1 MSDYLDNTNL
11 YVQRINDRI
20 SKHRIPVFE
29 KQTGH
34 AQLRKIPYLNSNRCR
49 PAMKSD
55 FQQAPTPVISHSAEN
70 GMVARSDCDVFGYVG
85 SGLSNVIAT
94 IVVVIMLL
102 VLCGAFF
109 LNYEETRHWPMA
121 IFGCFL
127 FVLAV
132 GAVAGAIFERNIEII
147 IDEQGVTKTRNKRV
161 SGKLDWN
168 DMASIDAIKS
178 RGRYQVSQLYLNP
191 TELAKA
197 RHRKTLI
204 LDRRGL
210 KNPELFVRRLNDQ
223 ILKYEIPVLD
233 RNPSYAEPRKVFRI
247 PE

>member
-1 MSDYLDNTNL
+1 M
-11 YVQRINDRI
+11 
-20 SKHRIPVFE
+20 
-29 KQTGH
+29 
-34 AQLRKIPYLNSNRCR
+34 
-49 PAMKSD
+49 
-55 FQQAPTPVISHSAEN
+55 
-70 GMVARSDCDVFGYVG
+70 
-85 SGLSNVIAT
+85 
-94 IVVVIMLL
+94 
-102 VLCGAFF
+102 
-109 LNYEETRHWPMA
+109 
-121 IFGCFL
+121 
-127 FVLAV
+127 LAV